1 MTAMGGLRTTSFALA
16 AALVLAGAEARA
28 AEPEPD
34 EDPSH
39 VEAPRIVEAPLPDY
53 PDGATSAAVVHLTLL
68 VDAEGAVREIRGAE
82 GDEPFLSAARAAAAR
97 FRFEPARRGAVAV
110 AVVVRVDVEFT
121 PPPPPEAPPEAPPE
135 PPEPAADA
143 TATPPVQDVVVE
155 GQKAPRAK
163 RPALGRSELRQLPGA
178 LGDPLRAVEVLPGV
192 IPTVSGLPYFYVR
205 GAPPN
210 ATAFY
215 LDDLPLPYLFHVG
228 LGPSNLH
235 PSLIRSVDLLPAAT
249 EPDLGRAAG
258 AFVRAQLREPS
269 EALTFDARLRAIDAS
284 AFVEAPIGDRLH
296 VAAGG
301 LASYTRPLLSVFA
314 PELTIDY
321 RDAQTRVAWDVTP
334 RDRLTLLAFGT
345 YDYASQ
351 VEDDV
356 DRVLFASELYR
367 VDLAWDHHLGER
379 EKIRAGVT
387 VGWDRS
393 RLVGRRFARDLS
405 LAARARYVTPLGER
419 AEIKVGGD
427 VRADDYGADLPP
439 EYALTRADWEETKRV
454 LGDRTDVVGGGW
466 AALVY
471 RPTRKAELMAGARF
485 DVYHSRSATEP
496 AFEPRTSFAYEL
508 HPRLRL
514 KTEHGVAHQ
523 PPAYSIPIPA
533 LSVGGLPGGLQ
544 ETFQS
549 SASAEVALP
558 LELRLG
564 ATGFR
569 STTTNLSD
577 FILLQSD
584 FPFKPTDPVTGTTV
598 GAELSLARPVKGRW
612 GMQVSYTLSRS
623 TRTHPRGAVEL
634 SPYDRT
640 HVLNTALMFDLGRG
654 WNIGGRLLLYTG
666 LPERPTELDG
676 PRLPVFHRIDA
687 RLAKRWTI
695 GKTGYVG
702 FVLEGIN
709 VTARTETIGITC
721 TDGPCR
727 PRTLAPLVMPSAGIE
742 GGM

>member
-1 MTAMGGLRTTSFALA
+1 MRGLRTSLAVAALA
-16 AALVLAGAEARA
+16 LLAAPSARA
-28 AEPEPD
+28 AEPEPE

-39 VEAPRIVEAPLPDY
+39 VEAPRIVEAPLPTY
-53 PDGATSAAVVHLTLL
+53 PEKATTAATVHLTLL
-68 VDAEGAVREIRGAE
+68 VDAEGTVREVRGAE
-82 GDEPFLSAARAAAAR
+82 GEEPFLSAARDAALR

-121 PPPPPEAPPEAPPE
+121 PPEPGRPDAPEAPPE
-135 PPEPAADA
+135 PPEPPADA
-143 TATPPVQDVVVE
+143 PVAPVQEVIVE
-155 GQKAPRAK
+155 GQKAPRPR
-163 RPALGRSELRQLPGA
+163 RPALGRAELRQLPGA
-178 LGDPLRAVEVLPGV
+178 MGDPLRAVEVLPGV

-215 LDDLPLPYLFHVG
+215 LDDLQLPYLFHVG

-249 EPDLGRAAG
+249 EPELGRAAG

-269 EALTFDARLRAIDAS
+269 DSVTWDARLRAVDSS
-284 AFVEAPIGDRLH
+284 AFVEAPIGERLH

-301 LASYTRPLLSVFA
+301 LASYTRPLLSLFA
-314 PELTIDY
+314 PEFTIDY
-321 RDAQTRVAWDVTP
+321 RDAQTRVAWDPSP
-334 RDRLTLLAFGT
+334 RDRVTLLAFGS
-345 YDYASQ
+345 YDFASQ
-351 VEDDV
+351 VEDGV

-367 VDLAWDHHLGER
+367 VDLAWDHQLGDR
-379 EKIRAGVT
+379 EKVRAGVT
-387 VGWDRS
+387 LGWDRS

-405 LAARARYVTPLGER
+405 LAARARWTRPLGDRVEL
-419 AEIKVGGD
+419 KVGGD
-427 VRADDYGADLPP
+427 VRADDYGADLPS
-439 EYALTRADWEETKRV
+439 EYALIRADWEETKRV

-466 AALVY
+466 ATVLF

-485 DVYHSRSATEP
+485 DVYRSLDATEP
-496 AFEPRTSFAYEL
+496 AFEPRTSFTYEIT
-508 HPRLRL
+508 PRVRV
-514 KTEHGVAHQ
+514 KTEHGIAHQ

-544 ETFQS
+544 ESFQS
-549 SASAEVALP
+549 SASAEVRLP
-558 LELRLG
+558 LELRVA
-564 ATGFR
+564 ATAFR
-569 STTTNLSD
+569 GVTTNLSD
-577 FILLQSD
+577 FVLLQSD
-584 FPFKPTDPVTGTTV
+584 FPFKPTEAVTGTTV
-598 GAELSLARPVKGRW
+598 GTELSLARPVKERW

-623 TRTHPRGAVEL
+623 TRAHPRGAVEL

-640 HVLNTALMFDLGRG
+640 HVLNAALMFDLGRG
-654 WNIGGRLLLYTG
+654 WNLGGRLLLYTG
-666 LPERPTELDG
+666 LPERPADLEG

-727 PRTLAPLVMPSAGIE
+727 PRTLAPLVMPSVGVE